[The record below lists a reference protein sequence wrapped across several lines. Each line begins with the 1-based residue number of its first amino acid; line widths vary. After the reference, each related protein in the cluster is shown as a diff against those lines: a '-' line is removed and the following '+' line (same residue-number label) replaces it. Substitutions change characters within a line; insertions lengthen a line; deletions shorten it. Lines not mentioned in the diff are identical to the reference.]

1 MYLGYHQYQLLFD
14 LAGLVILLT
23 IVACLVVFAWLAY
36 RRKSTA
42 AKGLAVVV
50 SALCMVQVCRG
61 AMVTESAWVVMLG
74 AIESTSGAERDRR
87 VSDLRSNWRA
97 QTMRALDWYFVSKK
111 WNVCHS
117 LWPQKDCVT
126 PVASEQAVG
135 VAREILDGIATSP
148 SGAPKA
154 K

>member
-1 MYLGYHQYQLLFD
+1 MYLGYRQYQLLFD
-14 LAGLVILLT
+14 LAGLVILLS
-23 IVACLVVFAWLAY
+23 IVACLMVLAWPAY

-42 AKGLAVVV
+42 VKGLAVVV
-50 SALCMVQVCRG
+50 AALCMVQVYRG

-74 AIESTSGAERDRR
+74 AIENSSGAERDRR
-87 VSDLRSNWRA
+87 VSELRSNWRA
-97 QTMRALDWYFVSKK
+97 RTMRAFDWYFVSKK
-111 WNVCHS
+111 WSVCHS

-135 VAREILDGIATSP
+135 VAREILDGIATSL
-148 SGAPKA
+148 SGASTA